1 MQGSLEE
8 NNLQKNLQAVVLCL
22 FVRLSMQQSQLVTAI
37 FCSGFGC
44 RVLFSSDQSFPLASA
59 FAYSVY
65 QFQSKRVK
73 RDPDGPFF
81 GGNAIVG
88 AIFSTLCCLAVACA
102 VSSTQLLSLP
112 LSL

>member
-1 MQGSLEE
+1 MLYGIAS
-8 NNLQKNLQAVVLCL
+8 
-22 FVRLSMQQSQLVTAI
+22 S
-37 FCSGFGC
+37 C
-44 RVLFSSDQSFPLASA
+44 RVLFSSDQSFPLAGA

-73 RDPDGPFF
+73 RNPDGPFF

-102 VSSTQLLSLP
+102 VSLVKAVAVLQSHYDVSLT
-112 LSL
+112 SLAVGQHGCCTA

>member
-1 MQGSLEE
+1 MCV
-8 NNLQKNLQAVVLCL
+8 AC
-22 FVRLSMQQSQLVTAI
+22 
-37 FCSGFGC
+37 CC
-44 RVLFSSDQSFPLASA
+44 RVLFSSDQSFPLAAA

-73 RDPDGPFF
+73 RNPDGPFF

-102 VSSTQLLSLP
+102 VSGRRMRKFC
-112 LSL
+112 